1 MKKFADDNIAAF
13 VFRNLKRGSKI
24 LRIDSDNIYTDFLN
38 QNGFEIT
45 ADFSK
50 KVDGIFGF
58 IGFDIKLIPNAFN
71 ALKNDTKAIF
81 CFIDKDDF
89 RAKNITPFSKD
100 EIRKILRDFDDLC
113 IESIVLNAKNST
125 ELHKI
130 YVAIARKD

>member
-24 LRIDSDNIYTDFLN
+24 LRLDSDNIYTDFLN
-38 QNGFEIT
+38 QNGFETT

-89 RAKNITPFSKD
+89 RL
-100 EIRKILRDFDDLC
+100 KILRHLAKMRLEKFCVILMIC
-113 IESIVLNAKNST
+113 ILKVLF
-125 ELHKI
+125 
-130 YVAIARKD
+130 